1 MAHVACRYHG
11 LDLSAEY
18 FLQSRDEVDLEFV
31 GIFEDLRIE
40 DHLVGFAEAEVE
52 LVLVQELFVGLTI
65 ALAANN
71 SKTRMEC
78 VLWRA

>member
-1 MAHVACRYHG
+1 
-11 LDLSAEY
+11 
-18 FLQSRDEVDLEFV
+18 LQSRDEVDLEFV